1 MTMGSPTSNIGKMR
15 GIFIGLGSNLGDKE
29 ENIRQAV
36 LLLKRGGADPFLLSS
51 LYLTEPVGFPDQPWF
66 LNLVAEVETGLSPRA
81 LLGLAGRV
89 ENELG
94 RVRSVKDGPRT
105 IDVDILL
112 YQERVVEEEDLVIPH
127 PRLHLRRFVLAPLV
141 EIAGAVCHPVFKK
154 TVSEL
159 FSELSDPSRVIL
171 VGRLKSPTGE

>member
-1 MTMGSPTSNIGKMR
+1 M
-15 GIFIGLGSNLGDKE
+15 
-29 ENIRQAV
+29 
-36 LLLKRGGADPFLLSS
+36 
-51 LYLTEPVGFPDQPWF
+51 
-66 LNLVAEVETGLSPRA
+66 
-81 LLGLAGRV
+81 